1 MGRTGVIVAA
11 GIMASCFCA
20 ALCAGLLWLS
30 TPPAFPSPTDP
41 PFVAMLTQQVGSS
54 AWLDVTTAS
63 PIDLDHAER
72 RVQLDFDVAAQVGTS
87 VKLVF
92 GGGFLKGNPEC
103 VGASFTRTSSDSLAN
118 DPYIRPLIAAYFMR
132 RPGTGHLFGIEGLSM
147 ASSDEAS
154 KWASTQP
161 LIVFETTALNNAE
174 NKTWHIHG
182 PAKDNTYPVGAATLR
197 CSVDQSAFV
206 AHMLYRT
213 RVIAADIVGD
223 QGNQAGQ
230 GPLSLTSKLETR
242 TAVTE
247 GEIRSTFSKTE
258 RHADPAGGQVSS
270 YSGDWWT
277 QLNAGEAAIMLE
289 GASVVRE
296 PQDAPLWRSMA
307 RLGAGL
313 MASLTLASL
322 TATVS
327 LVSSRM
333 RWTSAE

>member
-11 GIMASCFCA
+11 GIVASCLFA
-20 ALCAGLLWLS
+20 ALGAGLLWLS

-41 PFVAMLTQQVGSS
+41 PFVAMLTQQVGGS

-87 VKLVF
+87 VELVF

-103 VGASFTRTSSDSLAN
+103 VGASFTRTSRDSLEM
-118 DPYIRPLIAAYFMR
+118 DPDIRPLIAAYFMR
-132 RPGTGHLFGIEGLSM
+132 RPGTGHLFGNDGVSM
-147 ASSDEAS
+147 ASSDDAS

-161 LIVFETTALNNAE
+161 LIVFETTALNSAE
-174 NKTWHIHG
+174 NKSWHIHG

-206 AHMLYRT
+206 DHMLYRT
-213 RVIAADIVGD
+213 RVLAADIVGEQGD
-223 QGNQAGQ
+223 QANQ
-230 GPLSLTSKLETR
+230 GPLSLTFKLEAR
-242 TAVTE
+242 SAATE

-258 RHADPAGGQVSS
+258 RHADPAGGQVSA
-270 YSGDWWT
+270 YSGEWWT
-277 QLNAGEAAIMLE
+277 QLSAGEEAIMLK
-289 GASVVRE
+289 GGSVVRE

-322 TATVS
+322 AATVS
-327 LVSSRM
+327 FISSRM